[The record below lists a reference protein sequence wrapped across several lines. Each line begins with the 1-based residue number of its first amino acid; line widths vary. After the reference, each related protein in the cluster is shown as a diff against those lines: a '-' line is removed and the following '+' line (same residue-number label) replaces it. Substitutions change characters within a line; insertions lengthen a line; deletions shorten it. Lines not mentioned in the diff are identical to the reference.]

1 MLQTLITSKTR
12 LRILVKFFINASNNG
27 HLRGLAEEMHESTNA
42 IRKELNNLEEAGY
55 LKKEAVQNRISY
67 KANTQ
72 HPLYKTL
79 KNIIFQHIG
88 LDSIVEMVLDRMGNV
103 NKVIVIGDYANGN
116 DTGTIE
122 VVVIGEELNTE
133 YIENLSLKIEKEIKR
148 KVQFFITPK
157 YDGKGLVIYEDET
170 VVNNTLV

>member
-12 LRILVKFFINASNNG
+12 LRILVKFFINAANIG

-88 LDSIVEMVLDRMGNV
+88 LDSIVEMVLDRMGSV

-157 YDGKGLVIYEDET
+157 YDGKGLVIYEAET

>member
-12 LRILVKFFINASNNG
+12 LRILVKFFINDANNG

-157 YDGKGLVIYEDET
+157 YDGKGLVIYEAET